1 MLPKIYLVR
10 HGETEW
16 SRTGQHTSR
25 TDLPLTAA
33 GENEAR
39 AVGRRLRG
47 VNFTRVLS
55 SPRQRAVRTC
65 VLAGLAEAPVIDD
78 DLREWDYGALEGLRS
93 AEIQQRQPGWN
104 LFRDGSPGGEMP
116 AAIVARAD
124 AVVSRLRMLTG
135 DVAVISHGH
144 LLRVLA
150 IRWLLLPVE
159 SAQRLYLNTASVS
172 MLGFEHDRAED
183 PVILLWNERTLAD

>member
-104 LFRDGSPGGEMP
+104 LFRD
-116 AAIVARAD
+116 
-124 AVVSRLRMLTG
+124 
-135 DVAVISHGH
+135 
-144 LLRVLA
+144 
-150 IRWLLLPVE
+150 
-159 SAQRLYLNTASVS
+159 
-172 MLGFEHDRAED
+172 
-183 PVILLWNERTLAD
+183 